1 MARFDEALALV
12 AQAARPLVP
21 ETISLAA
28 ARGRI
33 LAAAVVSMM
42 DAPPAHVSTMD
53 GYAVRE
59 CDLEDDRPLRLVGTS
74 WPGAGFVGAVG
85 AGQCVRIFTGAPL
98 PEGADRVVIQETLG
112 RASCRERVCQNV

>member
-1 MARFDEALALV
+1 
-12 AQAARPLVP
+12 
-21 ETISLAA
+21 
-28 ARGRI
+28 
-33 LAAAVVSMM
+33 MM
-42 DAPPAHVSTMD
+42 DEPPAHVSTMD

-98 PEGADRVVIQETLG
+98 PEVADRVAIQAIVERADDKVRARRALG
-112 RASCRERVCQNV
+112 DGRPVRAGGSDFRTGHRLRATRLEERWCGKSAARS